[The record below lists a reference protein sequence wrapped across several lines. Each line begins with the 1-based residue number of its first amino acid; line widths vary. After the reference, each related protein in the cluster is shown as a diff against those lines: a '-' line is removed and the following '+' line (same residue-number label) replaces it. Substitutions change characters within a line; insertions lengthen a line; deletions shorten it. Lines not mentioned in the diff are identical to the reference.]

1 VTSDVDTSNWKKTPD
16 GIAIPPP
23 SPDDVLYES
32 RGEVGWITLN
42 RPVVLNAMN
51 KSVQRALGRALD
63 AAEADT
69 EAKAFVL
76 IGAGRAFS
84 AGGDLWSSLYP
95 DDQPAPNGDELKRRI
110 FDFDRP
116 FVAAVRGAAV
126 GQGFE
131 LAAVCDLT
139 IASETAR
146 MGEIQIRHGFGPPL
160 LITPYLVSLKHAKE
174 ILLLGETLTADE
186 AYRMGVVNKVVADD
200 QLEAAAEETARKLA
214 KLPVN
219 TVKLNKALVNRVY
232 KLASMDEGL
241 DYRSDQSLA
250 DLFSGRDSVAQERHR
265 LREEQGWDA
274 FKSERDKGYS

>member
-1 VTSDVDTSNWKKTPD
+1 MTAEVDTSSWKKTPD

-23 SPDDVLYES
+23 SPDDVLYEP
-32 RGEVGWITLN
+32 RGDIGWITLN

-51 KSVQRALGRALD
+51 KSMQRGLGRALD

-69 EAKAFVL
+69 NAKAFVL

-84 AGGDLWSSLYP
+84 AGGDLWASLYP
-95 DDQPAPNGDELKRRI
+95 DDEPAPNGDELKMRI
-110 FDFDRP
+110 FNFDRP
-116 FVAAVRGAAV
+116 VVAAVRGAAV

-160 LITPYLVSLKHAKE
+160 LITPYVTSLKHAKE
-174 ILLLGETLTADE
+174 ILLLGETLTAQD
-186 AYRMGVVNKVVADD
+186 AYRMGVVNRVVADSE
-200 QLEAAAEETARKLA
+200 LESAAEDLARKLA
-214 KLPVN
+214 SLPEN
-219 TVKLNKALVNRVY
+219 TMRLNKALVNRVY
-232 KLASMDEGL
+232 RLANMEEGL
-241 DYRSDQSLA
+241 NFRADPALS

-265 LREEQGWDA
+265 LREEQGWGA
-274 FKSERDKGYS
+274 FKNERDKGYA